1 MVDKDLE
8 NLKEIIKLCKYEIE
22 HDDKNINAVL
32 DLEDLKSLNN
42 LINEYEKLL
51 QKKSKI
57 VKYFSNE
64 KMKKR
69 AIKSLEEFAYTKY
82 GTFSVREAQI
92 ILSLIRE
99 NQEEL
104 K

>member
-1 MVDKDLE
+1 M
-8 NLKEIIKLCKYEIE
+8 
-22 HDDKNINAVL
+22 
-32 DLEDLKSLNN
+32 
-42 LINEYEKLL
+42 

-64 KMKKR
+64 KKKKR